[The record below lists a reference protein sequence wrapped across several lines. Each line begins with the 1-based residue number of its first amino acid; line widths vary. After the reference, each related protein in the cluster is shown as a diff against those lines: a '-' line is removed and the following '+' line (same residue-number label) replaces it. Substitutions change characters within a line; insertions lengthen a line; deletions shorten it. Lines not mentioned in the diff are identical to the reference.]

1 MPNVAALN
9 YHLLLEPTTG
19 TSVSDVITEVNAP
32 GSGGIP
38 STDAETGL
46 LILYK
51 GNFYIEMSR
60 VRDYS
65 HKPIF
70 FNPAETEAAIQAGQT
85 QNGSTYNATT
95 DNTVYAWRISG
106 TKYRNLTTPPTSTKT
121 GKKLLRP
128 AGLVGDLFDIYYA
141 YVYEDENKKLNDLTL
156 EQSKL
161 LADDWTQVLLQQ
173 NASEK
178 LTEEQA
184 QFKGEW
190 IRTAKAI
197 GFTDGWWAF
206 LGPLLTFIPKK
217 TLEGGAMGGAQA
229 GLISLSN
236 ILFPPLLAYIAYK
249 TNYSSQ
255 VQAYREKYGEEP
267 PQAVLDRIAKDSKD
281 LAYKV
286 CAAAGGWTFAYLLL
300 EVWISVDP
308 AIVGGRF
315 GMAAIIG
322 AVAATALVLV
332 AGYIMYR
339 DTGKLDLGALA
350 TLWVIGAGA
359 GAAWFLVNTSTYSMV
374 NATPSLNTT
383 LAKVIDYALKG
394 IVTYAAVSTIFGIY
408 DLKSSATEIKK
419 TKGTFSFL
427 NILGPGYRSAQSR
440 KDEIQQKKEDV
451 IDKGIALQKLG
462 KL

>member
-9 YHLLLEPTTG
+9 DHLLLEPTHST
-19 TSVSDVITEVNAP
+19 TVSEVITEVKAP
-32 GSGGIP
+32 GSGGTP

-51 GNFYIEMSR
+51 GNFYIEMAK
-60 VRDYS
+60 VRDES
-65 HKPIF
+65 HKSIF
-70 FNPAETEAAIQAGQT
+70 LDQAETDAAITAGKAQD
-85 QNGSTYNATT
+85 GSAYNATT

-106 TKYRNLTTPPTSTKT
+106 TKYRNLITPPTTKL

-161 LADDWTQVLLQQ
+161 LADEWTQVLLQQ

-178 LTEEQA
+178 LTAEQA

-190 IRTAKAI
+190 IRTSKAI

-217 TLEGGAMGGAQA
+217 TLEGGAMGGVQA

-249 TNYSSQ
+249 TNYNSQ

-267 PQAVLDRIAKDSKD
+267 PQAVLNRIEKDSRD

-286 CAAAGGWTFAYLLL
+286 CAAAGGWTLAYLLL

-315 GMAAIIG
+315 GMATIIG
-322 AVAATALVLV
+322 AIAATALVLV
-332 AGYIMYR
+332 AAYIMYR
-339 DTGKLDLGALA
+339 DNGKLDWGALGL
-350 TLWVIGAGA
+350 LWVIGAGA

-374 NATPSLNTT
+374 NATPDLPTT
-383 LAKVIDYALKG
+383 LARVIDYALKG

-408 DLKSSATEIKK
+408 DLKSSASEIKK

-427 NILGPGYRSAQSR
+427 NILGPGYKSMQSR